1 MKEVKAITLKA
12 ERAVKQRETRVLSIT
27 SIYKPDAE
35 AILKVLAKL
44 LAKPLTERRVE
55 VSDLRP
61 SSILLASQQRREPKT
76 HAAPMIAEDTG
87 SANVTKRPQKTQG
100 HREPTR

>member
-1 MKEVKAITLKA
+1 M
-12 ERAVKQRETRVLSIT
+12 KQRGTRVLSIT
-27 SIYKPDAE
+27 SLYKPDAE
-35 AILKVLAKL
+35 AVLKVLAKL
-44 LAKPLTERRVE
+44 LAKPLIKERRVE

-61 SSILLASQQRREPKT
+61 SSILLAGQQRKEPKT
-76 HAAPMIAEDTG
+76 HAAPLIAEDMG